1 MNKVNQKKTLALK
14 YASSLFN
21 YVLKQ
26 DQKSIFDPSLSLTFE
41 NLYEKNLFQVKESK
55 DKIKLEKIT
64 DEIRF
69 LNFFLTESDNF
80 FNILKDPIYSSS
92 KKIDLIY
99 SALPGLHPL
108 LKAFIKVLGEKNHL
122 TLIPDIVEEYNKSLH
137 NFLGIK
143 YLTLVFG
150 AIPSENQ
157 LIEIKKNLFTLFQMN
172 EVVLQ
177 LVFDSSLLGGF
188 IIYENSRKFDFSL
201 KGKLQK
207 IIQSI

>member
-1 MNKVNQKKTLALK
+1 
-14 YASSLFN
+14 
-21 YVLKQ
+21 
-26 DQKSIFDPSLSLTFE
+26 
-41 NLYEKNLFQVKESK
+41 
-55 DKIKLEKIT
+55 
-64 DEIRF
+64 
-69 LNFFLTESDNF
+69 
-80 FNILKDPIYSSS
+80 
-92 KKIDLIY
+92 
-99 SALPGLHPL
+99 
-108 LKAFIKVLGEKNHL
+108 VLGEKNHL